1 MRTSTSAFAE
11 MLDRSSVRYV
21 RLLPGPIDRIWSYL
35 TESDKRAKWLAAG
48 PMELVPGGAMTFV
61 FRNDD
66 LSVPPEPAPAE
77 VRSPDGPPR
86 LLGLVLRCEPP
97 RLLVL
102 QWGQGPDASE
112 VTFELEPVDDQVR
125 LVLTHRRMQEA
136 LRLSFVSGWHVHLDT
151 LAAVS
156 EGTAPAGFWS
166 RWLGLRDH
174 YGPRI
179 GA

>member
-11 MLDRSSVRYV
+11 MLDRSSVRFV

-86 LLGLVLRCEPP
+86 LSGLVLRCEPP

>member
-1 MRTSTSAFAE
+1 MPASPSAFAE
-11 MLDRSSVRYV
+11 MIDRSSVRYV
-21 RLLPGPIDRIWSYL
+21 RLLPGPVERIWAYL

-48 PMELVPGGAMTFV
+48 PMELQPGGAVTFT

-86 LLGLVLRCEPP
+86 LAGKVLRCEPP

-102 QWGQGPDASE
+102 QWGGGPDASE
-112 VTFELEPVDDQVR
+112 VTFELEPADGKVR
-125 LVLTHRRMQEA
+125 LTLTHRRMQEA

-151 LAAVS
+151 LVDVAS
-156 EGTAPAGFWS
+156 GESPAGFWT
-166 RWLGLRDH
+166 RWQAKRDH
-174 YGPRI
+174 YGPI
-179 GA
+179 LPA